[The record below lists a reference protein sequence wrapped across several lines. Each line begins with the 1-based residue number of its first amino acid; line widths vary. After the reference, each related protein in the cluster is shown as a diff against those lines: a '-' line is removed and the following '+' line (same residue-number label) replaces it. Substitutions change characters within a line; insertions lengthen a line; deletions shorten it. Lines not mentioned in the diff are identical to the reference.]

1 MGTDKEK
8 YALDSEKAQANGLS
22 FKLYADLYCIEKS
35 EHRIKIV
42 LEWGRQSDNCYILAD
57 LYIHIAA
64 VHGAVR
70 EYSVVICAG
79 KLNRDVFAG
88 LNVH

>member
-1 MGTDKEK
+1 MKK
-8 YALDSEKAQANGLS
+8 LRPFGLS
-22 FKLYADLYCIEKS
+22 FKFYSALYCVEKS

-42 LEWGRQSDNCYILAD
+42 LEWGRQSDDGNIFAD
-57 LYIHIAA
+57 LYIGLKLIHIAA

-79 KLNRDVFAG
+79 KLNSDVLAG